1 MLIKCLKCL
10 VFMQFEGYKLAPIG
24 KEVDEVEVYVC
35 PNCGVKI
42 GLDFTTEEAA

>member
-10 VFMQFEGYKLAPIG
+10 VFMQFVGDKLIPVEDG
-24 KEVDEVEVYVC
+24 VDEFEVYVC

-42 GLDFTTEEAA
+42 GLDFMREEEI